1 MRRWVLVY
9 LWTPHRWLPFFEM
22 NSMSTNPTITSS
34 LPYDITKATSIFEYS
49 KKLLGNTLRDFVW
62 EGYET
67 KKGKGSLG
75 QMVENIFF
83 LLETNNYAGA
93 DFSDAGM
100 ELKCTP
106 LKKSKQD
113 EYLIKERLVCNMIN
127 YCEVVKDDFE
137 HSHFYLKCQLML
149 LLFYLHQKNC
159 DNLDLEFIFS
169 VLWKLPK
176 KDLLIIKH
184 DYEVIIDKIKQGRA
198 HELSEGDTM
207 YLGACRKGQ
216 KGESLMKQP
225 NNPGIDAPRRA
236 FSLKMA
242 YMRTVLEY
250 VVTSG
255 KNAVSNVAGAKS
267 ELVSTNAL
275 LKHSFD
281 DILLGRF
288 RPFLNMPFERIA
300 KRKKVD
306 VSNNPKNKFA
316 MVANAIAASAKCANV
331 NRSEEFLKAGL
342 TMKTIRV
349 QANGIIK
356 EAMSFENI
364 DYIEVAECEDWIESR
379 LYELYSSRFMFVVFR
394 EQTAGKDD
402 YVLDDVFF
410 WTMPQK
416 DLELAEVYWN
426 HIKENVLA
434 GHISAE
440 YWWKGADRKKFH
452 VRPKAQKAVDLAPTP
467 DGKGAKKY
475 CYWFNNDYVREIVD
489 NRLREKENA

>member
-1 MRRWVLVY
+1 
-9 LWTPHRWLPFFEM
+9 M
-22 NSMSTNPTITSS
+22 NTNHT
-34 LPYDITKATSIFEYS
+34 LPYNIEDALSIFEYS
-49 KKLLGNTLRDFVW
+49 KGLLGKTLRDFVW
-62 EGYET
+62 ADYKP

-93 DFSDAGM
+93 DFSEAGM

-106 LKKSKQD
+106 LKKSTQD
-113 EYLIKERLVCNMIN
+113 DYLIKERLVCNMIN
-127 YCEVVKDDFE
+127 YCDVVKDDFE
-137 HSHFYLKCQLML
+137 NSHFYLKCQLML

-176 KDLLIIKH
+176 KDLLIIRH
-184 DYEVIIDKIKQGRA
+184 DYDVIIDKIKQGKA

-216 KGESLMKQP
+216 KGDSLMKQP
-225 NNPGIDAPRRA
+225 NNPDIDAPRRA
-236 FSLKMA
+236 FCLKMA

-250 VVTSG
+250 VIKSG

-275 LKHSFD
+275 LKKSFD
-281 DILLGRF
+281 DILLSRF
-288 RPFLNMPFERIA
+288 MPYINMPFAKIA

-306 VSNNPKNKFA
+306 ISKNPKNKFA

-349 QANGIIK
+349 QASGIIK

-364 DYIEVAECEDWIESR
+364 DYIEVAECEEWIESR
-379 LYELYSSRFMFVVFR
+379 LYELYSSRFMFVIFR
-394 EQTAGKDD
+394 EQNAGKED

-416 DLELAEVYWN
+416 DLEWAEVYWKHIKDNILAN
-426 HIKENVLA
+426 HISE
-434 GHISAE
+434 E
-440 YWWKGADRKKFH
+440 YWWKGADGKKFH

-467 DGKGAKKY
+467 NGKGAKKF
-475 CYWFNNDYVREIVD
+475 CYWFNNDYVREIVE
-489 NRLREKENA
+489 NRRKEKLNG

>member
-1 MRRWVLVY
+1 MGKG
-9 LWTPHRWLPFFEM
+9 
-22 NSMSTNPTITSS
+22 NTNNK
-34 LPYDITKATSIFEYS
+34 LPYDITSPISIFEYS
-49 KKLLGNTLRDFVW
+49 KGLLGKSLREYVW
-62 EGYET
+62 EDYEL

-93 DFSDAGM
+93 DFSEAGM

-127 YCEVVKDDFE
+127 YCEVVKEDFE
-137 HSHFYLKCQLML
+137 QSHFYLKCQLML
-149 LLFYLHQKNC
+149 LLFYLHQSNC
-159 DNLDLEFIFS
+159 NNLDLEFIFS
-169 VLWKLPK
+169 VLWKLPE
-176 KDLLIIKH
+176 KDLLIIRH
-184 DYEVIIDKIKQGRA
+184 DYEVIIEKVKQGKA

-225 NNPGIDAPRRA
+225 FNAEIDAPRRA

-242 YMRTVLEY
+242 YMRTVLDY
-250 VVTSG
+250 VIKSG
-255 KNAVSNVAGAKS
+255 KNAVSNVIGTKS
-267 ELVSTNAL
+267 ELVSTTAL
-275 LKHSFD
+275 KKHSFD
-281 DILLGRF
+281 EILLSRF
-288 RPFLNMPFERIA
+288 RSYLGMSFEKIA
-300 KRKKVD
+300 KLKNVNIA
-306 VSNNPKNKFA
+306 NNPKNKFA
-316 MVANAIAASAKCANV
+316 MIANAIAASAKCANV

-364 DYIEVAECEDWIESR
+364 DYIEVAECDEWIDSR
-379 LYELYSSRFMFVVFR
+379 LYELYSSRFMFVVFK
-394 EQTAGKDD
+394 EKNAGKEN

-410 WTMPQK
+410 WTMPQQ
-416 DLELAEVYWN
+416 DLEWAEVYWN
-426 HIKENVLA
+426 HIKDNILTN
-434 GHISAE
+434 HISEE
-440 YWWKGADRKKFH
+440 YWWKGADKKKFH

-467 DGKGAKKY
+467 NGEGAKKY

-489 NRLREKENA
+489 KHHKEKVNG